1 MRITNKMTTNNLL
14 LNLNKN
20 TENLNKL
27 QTQIATGQKIQSASE
42 DPIVATFALKF
53 RTNVAETKQYMK
65 NAEQAKSRMEITETA
80 LANTDNILKNLY
92 ELCTQGAS
100 DEKHT
105 DRKAIIDQISE
116 ISKQLISEANSAYS
130 DNYVFGGYKT
140 GEKVIFDTNLDKLKY
155 EDITQNFTLDGIKK
169 ITAVVDAEDP
179 PTPPTGLNKTTQE
192 VYSINLPYKDLKNI
206 RINFTPATTANPTV
220 AYNVSTNPNAYKPCD
235 IAGNI
240 VYLQDTGELLFS
252 NSIMETLKN
261 DGVTGFEIKYDKE
274 GFEAGDLNP
283 QQYFDCTQVADK
295 DGNAVNNVF
304 KKTDEQISY
313 EFGKDNK
320 MTVNVNGSDIFT
332 AELIS
337 DLNTLIASISNMTP
351 MTDEQIKEQLKINMG
366 TADYE
371 ALSEKEL
378 AEKVQKVK
386 DDEQKVF
393 MKSMGNRFSQAIG
406 KLQKHSEKV
415 SISHSTLGSR
425 LNRLEL
431 ISSRLEDDYTNYS
444 ELMTKNEGVDFEEAY
459 LNYMTQQ
466 TVYNS
471 ALTVGSKIIQQSLVN
486 FI

>member
-155 EDITQNFTLDGIKK
+155 EDITQSFGADNINT
-169 ITAVVDAEDP
+169 ITAVVDSGDP
-179 PTPPTGLNKTTQE
+179 SKLGKNTIDVQ
-192 VYSINLPYKDLKNI
+192 SINLPYKNITDNTITVDANGTVTNATSKNS
-206 RINFTPATTANPTV
+206 TDPDAHKV
-220 AYNVSTNPNAYKPCD
+220 ADNE
-235 IAGNI
+235 I
-240 VYLQDTGELLFS
+240 VYLKDTGELLLGKDIVTS
-252 NSIMETLKN
+252 LKTAGN
-261 DGVTGFEIKYDKE
+261 FKVTYDKE
-274 GFEAGDLNP
+274 GFQAGDLNP

-366 TADYE
+366 TTDYE

-406 KLQKHSEKV
+406 KLQNHSEKV

>member
-155 EDITQNFTLDGIKK
+155 EDITQSFGADNINT
-169 ITAVVDAEDP
+169 ITAVVDSGDP
-179 PTPPTGLNKTTQE
+179 SKLGKNTIDVQ
-192 VYSINLPYKDLKNI
+192 SINLPYKNITDNTITVDANGTVTNATSKNS
-206 RINFTPATTANPTV
+206 TDPDAHKV
-220 AYNVSTNPNAYKPCD
+220 ADNE
-235 IAGNI
+235 I
-240 VYLQDTGELLFS
+240 VYLKDTGELLLGKDIVTS
-252 NSIMETLKN
+252 LKTAGN
-261 DGVTGFEIKYDKE
+261 FKVTYDKE
-274 GFEAGDLNP
+274 GFQAGDLNP

-304 KKTDEQISY
+304 KKTNEQISY

-366 TADYE
+366 TTDYE

>member
-155 EDITQNFTLDGIKK
+155 EDITQSFGADNINT
-169 ITAVVDAEDP
+169 ITAVVDSGDP
-179 PTPPTGLNKTTQE
+179 SKLGKNTIDVQ
-192 VYSINLPYKDLKNI
+192 SINLPYKNITDNTITVDANGTVTNATSKNS
-206 RINFTPATTANPTV
+206 TDPDAHKV
-220 AYNVSTNPNAYKPCD
+220 ADNE
-235 IAGNI
+235 I
-240 VYLQDTGELLFS
+240 VYLKDTGELLLGKDIVTS
-252 NSIMETLKN
+252 LKTAGN
-261 DGVTGFEIKYDKE
+261 FKVTYDKE
-274 GFEAGDLNP
+274 GFQAGDLNP

-366 TADYE
+366 TTDYE

>member
-155 EDITQNFTLDGIKK
+155 EDITQSFGADNINT
-169 ITAVVDAEDP
+169 ITAVVDSGDP
-179 PTPPTGLNKTTQE
+179 SKLGKTTIDVQ
-192 VYSINLPYKDLKNI
+192 SINLPYKNITDNTITVDANGTVTNATSKNS
-206 RINFTPATTANPTV
+206 TDPDAHKV
-220 AYNVSTNPNAYKPCD
+220 ADNE
-235 IAGNI
+235 I
-240 VYLQDTGELLFS
+240 VYLKDTGELLLGKDIVTS
-252 NSIMETLKN
+252 LKTAGN
-261 DGVTGFEIKYDKE
+261 FKVTYDKE
-274 GFEAGDLNP
+274 GFQAGDLNP

-366 TADYE
+366 TTDYE

-406 KLQKHSEKV
+406 KLQNHSEKV